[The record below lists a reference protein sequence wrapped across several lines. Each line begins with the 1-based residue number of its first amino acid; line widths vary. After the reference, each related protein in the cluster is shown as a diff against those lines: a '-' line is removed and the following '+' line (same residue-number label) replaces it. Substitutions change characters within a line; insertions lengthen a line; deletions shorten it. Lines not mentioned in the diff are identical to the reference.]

1 MKASSYLILIATV
14 LIFGACNNQSNTEET
29 VSSQSSEATSI
40 DTSSSPIDD
49 VTDFKFHVYLA
60 NIPSPFESIHEL
72 SKVELEFNEKFLNSP
87 ENESKYI
94 TTTKRALNFGVYGVD
109 LAYLSAN
116 KKINDIPKYFATTL
130 SLAKSLD
137 VLESFDKVVGNRM
150 EGNIE
155 NQDTISQIM
164 DEAFEATD
172 SYLLNNERAMA
183 AVSILT
189 GGWIESANI
198 IWNSL
203 KLEERNEK
211 NEFLFKKYYEQRYH
225 LDKLTGILKDYQN
238 DSELKPLIV
247 KMIALNEDFNAIN
260 SDAELTKKKVAEIG
274 AAVNEI
280 REMIVK

>member
-172 SYLLNNERAMA
+172 SYLRNNERAMA